1 MSISAGG
8 YNFEVA
14 ALSPKATRGTQ
25 TTDTVSYVANS
36 GGGGVDPAA
45 AAAALLQHFRTTQPE
60 TIPFLRI
67 DAEHIN
73 EKYALVTANLNETKL
88 DPVSF
93 NTTGATTHVN
103 QSLGTRGIYAAPG
116 KTAPNYRG
124 AIGVSD
130 SGVSG
135 VDITVPAFEF
145 SVRKKFEFVST
156 SYLLAVVAMTGR
168 TNSTDW
174 SIFGPGEALF
184 LGGEGGE
191 DDNNWVDI
199 TYHFAARPNQAALQL
214 GEIGTVNKRGWD
226 YLWVKH
232 DEEVVGDRVLQT
244 PAAAYVEQ
252 VYPEGNFNALGIS

>member
-25 TTDTVSYVANS
+25 TSDTVSYVASN
-36 GGGGVDPAA
+36 GGVVDPAA
-45 AAAALLQHFRTTQPE
+45 AADALLQHFETNHPE
-60 TIPFLRI
+60 SIPFLRI

-73 EKYALVTANLNETKL
+73 EKFALVTANQNETKL

-93 NTTGATTHVN
+93 NTTGATTHIN
-103 QSLGTRGIYAAPG
+103 QSLLTRGIFAAPG

-130 SGVSG
+130 SGVAG

-145 SVRKKFEFVST
+145 SVRKKFEWVST
-156 SYLLAVVAMTGR
+156 SYLLAVVSMTGR

-174 SIFGPGEALF
+174 SIFAPGEALF
-184 LGGEGGE
+184 LGAEGGE
-191 DDNNWVDI
+191 DEQNWVDI
-199 TYHFAARPNQAALQL
+199 TYHFAARPNHAALSV
-214 GEIGTVNKRGWD
+214 GAISGISKRGWD
-226 YLWVKH
+226 YLWVRH
-232 DEEVVGDRVLQT
+232 G
-244 PAAAYVEQ
+244 
-252 VYPEGNFNALGIS
+252 

>member
-1 MSISAGG
+1 MSFSYGG
-8 YNFEVA
+8 YNFDVA
-14 ALSPKATRGTQ
+14 ALSEKASRGKTNSDF
-25 TTDTVSYVANS
+25 TAYVATN
-36 GGGGVDPAA
+36 GGNVSPPAA
-45 AAAALLQHFRTTQPE
+45 ASAAQSYYEDNFPDL
-60 TIPFLRI
+60 IPFLQV
-67 DAEHIN
+67 DSEFIN
-73 EKYALVTANLNETKL
+73 AKHALVSVTLNETKL

-93 NTTGATTHVN
+93 NTTGATTHIN
-103 QSLGTRGIYAAPG
+103 QSLLTRGIYAAPG
-116 KTAPNYRG
+116 KIAPDYRG

-135 VDITVPAFEF
+135 VDVTVPAFEF

-156 SYLLAVVAMTGR
+156 SYLLAVVSMTGR
-168 TNSTDW
+168 TNSTAW

-199 TYHFAARPNQAALQL
+199 TYHFAARPNQPALQL
-214 GEIGTVNKRGWD
+214 GNIGSVSKRGWD

-252 VYPEGNFNALGIS
+252 VYPDGNFAALGLS

>member
-14 ALSPKATRGTQ
+14 ALSPKASRGTA
-25 TTDTVSYVANS
+25 TTDTVSYVAS
-36 GGGGVDPAA
+36 TGGGGVNPAQA
-45 AAAALLQHFRTTQPE
+45 ANALLEHFRSNDPDS
-60 TIPFLRI
+60 IPFLRI

-73 EKYALVTANLNETKL
+73 EKFALVTVNRNETKL

-135 VDITVPAFEF
+135 VDVTVPAFEF

-168 TNSTDW
+168 VNVSPW

-199 TYHFAARPNQAALQL
+199 TYHFAARPNQPTLQL
-214 GEIGTVNKRGWD
+214 GDIGTVSKRGWD

-232 DEEVVGDRVLQT
+232 DEEVVADRVLQT

-252 VYPEGNFNALGIS
+252 VYPEGNFYALGLT